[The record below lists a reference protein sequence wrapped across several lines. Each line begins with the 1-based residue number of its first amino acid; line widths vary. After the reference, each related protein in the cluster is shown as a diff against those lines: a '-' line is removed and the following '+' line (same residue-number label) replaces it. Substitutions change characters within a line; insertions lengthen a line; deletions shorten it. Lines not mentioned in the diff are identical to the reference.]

1 MEKKVKI
8 YCVNSNI
15 TNSYPAGI
23 SLEEIC
29 PKDVKAIVA
38 KVNGK
43 IKDLKFCVYKPK
55 CVEFLG
61 LDSLHG
67 VRAYLRSISFL
78 LYEAVTHINKEA
90 CLRIE
95 HPISGGYLCQI
106 AGLGDVNE
114 DLCRRLSER
123 MREKIAEK
131 AEFVQEIVPTS
142 WAIQYFEDNA
152 AFDKVNILKSRG
164 EMYTELYRLDDI
176 YDFYYGALV
185 PNASYLDKFALTPY
199 HGAILLTVPS
209 ADKPN
214 ELAPVRQEPQ
224 LLKAFSEHTTFNQ
237 LLGIENVGDL
247 NIGLLEKNNASNLIK
262 VAEALQEKKI
272 ALIADEIAKR
282 PKVRVVL
289 LAGPSSSGKTTSSKR
304 LSVQLAVCGLKPL
317 AVSLDDYFVPR
328 RLTPKDENGNYDFES
343 LYALDLDLFNSDLNK
358 LISGEKVTLPRY
370 NFETGE
376 REEGETIQIHNNE
389 VLIFE
394 GIHALNPKLTEKIP
408 AENKFKIFVSAL
420 TSISL
425 DNHNCIPN
433 TDNRLI
439 RRIVRDFKY
448 RGYSAEETIKR
459 WPDVMKGEE
468 KWIVPFQEEADAMFN
483 SAMIFE
489 LCVLKHHAIAPL
501 SMVPQT
507 SPIYSEAHRL
517 LNFLS
522 YFADIQEN
530 EIPTTS
536 LLREFVGGS
545 SFKY

>member
-1 MEKKVKI
+1 M
-8 YCVNSNI
+8 SNVFNQTPLQI
-15 TNSYPAGI
+15 LTG
-23 SLEEIC
+23 
-29 PKDVKAIVA
+29 
-38 KVNGK
+38 
-43 IKDLKFCVYKPK
+43 
-55 CVEFLG
+55 FLG
-61 LDSLHG
+61 
-67 VRAYLRSISFL
+67 
-78 LYEAVTHINKEA
+78 
-90 CLRIE
+90 
-95 HPISGGYLCQI
+95 
-106 AGLGDVNE
+106 
-114 DLCRRLSER
+114 
-123 MREKIAEK
+123 
-131 AEFVQEIVPTS
+131 
-142 WAIQYFEDNA
+142 
-152 AFDKVNILKSRG
+152 
-164 EMYTELYRLDDI
+164 
-176 YDFYYGALV
+176 
-185 PNASYLDKFALTPY
+185 
-199 HGAILLTVPS
+199 
-209 ADKPN
+209 
-214 ELAPVRQEPQ
+214 
-224 LLKAFSEHTTFNQ
+224 
-237 LLGIENVGDL
+237 
-247 NIGLLEKNNASNLIK
+247 
-262 VAEALQEKKI
+262 
-272 ALIADEIAKR
+272 
-282 PKVRVVL
+282 
-289 LAGPSSSGKTTSSKR
+289 SGKTTLLNKVVNNPEMKGTV
-304 LSVQLAVCGLKPL
+304 LIINEVGEIPI
-317 AVSLDDYFVPR
+317 D
-328 RLTPKDENGNYDFES
+328 
-343 LYALDLDLFNSDLNK
+343 NK

-448 RGYSAEETIKR
+448 RGYSAEDTIER

-545 SFKY
+545 SFKMAAVLVFVNEAAGDFFIFLRQIQ

>member
-106 AGLGDVNE
+106 AGLGEINE

-123 MREKIAEK
+123 MREKIAK
-131 AEFVQEIVPTS
+131 KTEFVQEIVPTS

-164 EMYTELYRLDDI
+164 EMYTELYRLDDL

-185 PNASYLDKFALTPY
+185 PNAGYLDKFALTPY
-199 HGAILLTVPS
+199 NGALLLTVPS

-282 PKVRVVL
+282 PKVRIVL
-289 LAGPSSSGKTTSSKR
+289 LVR
-304 LSVQLAVCGLKPL
+304 LHQV
-317 AVSLDDYFVPR
+317 R
-328 RLTPKDENGNYDFES
+328 R
-343 LYALDLDLFNSDLNK
+343 
-358 LISGEKVTLPRY
+358 R
-370 NFETGE
+370 
-376 REEGETIQIHNNE
+376 
-389 VLIFE
+389 
-394 GIHALNPKLTEKIP
+394 P
-408 AENKFKIFVSAL
+408 ANVF
-420 TSISL
+420 
-425 DNHNCIPN
+425 P
-433 TDNRLI
+433 
-439 RRIVRDFKY
+439 Y
-448 RGYSAEETIKR
+448 
-459 WPDVMKGEE
+459 
-468 KWIVPFQEEADAMFN
+468 
-483 SAMIFE
+483 
-489 LCVLKHHAIAPL
+489 
-501 SMVPQT
+501 
-507 SPIYSEAHRL
+507 
-517 LNFLS
+517 
-522 YFADIQEN
+522 
-530 EIPTTS
+530 S
-536 LLREFVGGS
+536 LLS
-545 SFKY
+545 AA

>member
-1 MEKKVKI
+1 M
-8 YCVNSNI
+8 
-15 TNSYPAGI
+15 
-23 SLEEIC
+23 
-29 PKDVKAIVA
+29 
-38 KVNGK
+38 
-43 IKDLKFCVYKPK
+43 
-55 CVEFLG
+55 
-61 LDSLHG
+61 
-67 VRAYLRSISFL
+67 
-78 LYEAVTHINKEA
+78 
-90 CLRIE
+90 
-95 HPISGGYLCQI
+95 
-106 AGLGDVNE
+106 
-114 DLCRRLSER
+114 
-123 MREKIAEK
+123 
-131 AEFVQEIVPTS
+131 
-142 WAIQYFEDNA
+142 
-152 AFDKVNILKSRG
+152 
-164 EMYTELYRLDDI
+164 
-176 YDFYYGALV
+176 
-185 PNASYLDKFALTPY
+185 
-199 HGAILLTVPS
+199 PS

-282 PKVRVVL
+282 PKVRIVL

-358 LISGEKVTLPRY
+358 LIAGEAVTLPRY

-376 REEGETIQIHNNE
+376 REQGDTIQIHNNE

-448 RGYSAEETIKR
+448 RGYSAEDTIKR

>member
-8 YCVNSNI
+8 HCVNSNI

-23 SLEEIC
+23 TLEEIC

-78 LYEAVTHINKEA
+78 LYEAVTHINKDA

-95 HPISGGYLCQI
+95 HPISGGYLCQV

-123 MREKIAEK
+123 IRENISKK
-131 AEFVQEIVPTS
+131 TEFVQEIVPTS

-152 AFDKVNILKSRG
+152 SFDKVNILKSRG
-164 EMYTELYRLDDI
+164 EMYTELYRVGEQ

-185 PNASYLDKFALTPY
+185 PNAGYLDKFALTPY
-199 HGAILLTVPS
+199 NGAILLTVPS
-209 ADKPN
+209 AEKPT
-214 ELAPVRQEPQ
+214 ELASVRQEPQ

-237 LLGIENVGDL
+237 LLGFENVGDL

-262 VAEALQEKKI
+262 IAEALQEKKI
-272 ALIADEIAKR
+272 ALIADEIARR
-282 PKVRVVL
+282 PKVRVIL

-304 LSVQLAVCGLKPL
+304 LAVQLAVCGLKPI

-343 LYALDLDLFNSDLNK
+343 LYALDLDLFNNDLNK
-358 LISGEKVTLPRY
+358 LIAGEKVTLPRY

-376 REEGETIQIHNNE
+376 REAGDTIQISGSE

-448 RGYSAEETIKR
+448 RGYSAEDTIKR

-468 KWIVPFQEEADAMFN
+468 KWIVPYQEEADAMFN

-489 LCVLKHHAIAPL
+489 LCVLKHHALAPL

-507 SPIYSEAHRL
+507 SPVYSEAHRL

-522 YFADIQEN
+522 YFAEIPEN